1 MEACS
6 VLSDCRKA
14 GVPDESRRNS
24 VGSDQRAPT
33 TKYESDISGRLGGG
47 MWHPS
52 KTPSQWQFRGSS
64 LSELRQAAPIR
75 SEKLKNASNS
85 RDKLST
91 ARRTVLISYG
101 TLVLPG
107 SIASKTAAVPATT
120 P

>member
-33 TKYESDISGRLGGG
+33 TKYESDISGRLGGD

-52 KTPSQWQFRGSS
+52 KTPSLASRGSPRDQTTALCANFDCPDYTQYS
-64 LSELRQAAPIR
+64 
-75 SEKLKNASNS
+75 SN
-85 RDKLST
+85 
-91 ARRTVLISYG
+91 
-101 TLVLPG
+101 
-107 SIASKTAAVPATT
+107 
-120 P
+120 